1 MPVCTGLPTRGLP
14 DFVCKG
20 AGRLMQRA
28 HSAHRGSPTQG
39 KAAITWAMAAVSLR
53 A

>member
-1 MPVCTGLPTRGLP
+1 MPACTGLPTRGLP
-14 DFVCKG
+14 DFVRKG
-20 AGRLMQRA
+20 EGRLMQRA
-28 HSAHRGSPTQG
+28 HSAHRRSTPQG